1 MPPHDLLQEL
11 VVTLILFNNFINTN
25 PVLFN
30 IFINKLNKDDINL
43 RG

>member
-11 VVTLILFNNFINTN
+11 VTLVLFNNFINTS

-30 IFINKLNKDDINL
+30 IFINKLKMII
-43 RG
+43 